1 MQGSPPP
8 QTLVGV
14 WDSPQPQQATF
25 PVHGAQMGFFP
36 KTNASTA
43 LTLSILGLALG
54 VMCFPLCG
62 LLAIPGLI
70 MGQSSLNVTKSMPGH
85 PDSGAARAAQ
95 VIGIITIG
103 LMLLSLAFIVVLVML
118 ETQGGNDW

>member
-14 WDSPQPQQATF
+14 WDSPPPQQTPF
-25 PVHGAQMGFFP
+25 PVQGAQMGFYP

-62 LLAIPGLI
+62 VLAIPGLI
-70 MGQSSLNVTKSMPGH
+70 MGQSSLNMTKSMPGH
-85 PDSGAARAAQ
+85 PDSGTARAAQ
-95 VIGIITIG
+95 VIGLITLVLMVLAVGAIAMMIG
-103 LMLLSLAFIVVLVML
+103 LEMSNSNF
-118 ETQGGNDW
+118 

>member
-1 MQGSPPP
+1 MQGSPRP
-8 QTLVGV
+8 QTIVGV

-25 PVHGAQMGFFP
+25 PIHGAQMGFFP

-62 LLAIPGLI
+62 LIAIPGLI
-70 MGQSSLNVTKSMPGH
+70 MGQSSLNVTKSIPGH

-95 VIGIITIG
+95 VIGLITVG
-103 LMLLSLAFIVVLVML
+103 LMLLTIAIVAVFVMI
-118 ETQGGNDW
+118 EA

>member
-8 QTLVGV
+8 QTIVGV

-25 PVHGAQMGFFP
+25 PIHGAQMGFFP

-70 MGQSSLNVTKSMPGH
+70 MGQSSLNVTKSIPGH

-95 VIGIITIG
+95 VIGLITLG
-103 LMLLSLAFIVVLVML
+103 LLLVML
-118 ETQGGNDW
+118 AIFVLVIMTEL